1 MTPRDKIFYF
11 LTIHRT
17 GLSVCLLA
25 VVLLAY
31 PTLVANPYLLGISN
45 LIAVYLIAVI
55 GLNLFIGYAGQISLG
70 HAAYLGLGAY
80 GSALLTIHTGLNPW
94 LAMALTALAVGLTSF
109 LVAIPTLR
117 LSGHYLAMATL
128 GFNIV
133 CYTIMMQWNQVTGGP
148 SGLAGIPPLSVA
160 GLPIDD
166 EMRFHYLAWTL
177 AIIVLTLG
185 LNLARSSLGL
195 ALAAVA
201 QNETAAASL
210 GIQVVRAKIRI
221 FVLSAVLASLAGSL
235 FAHCY
240 TFINPDSFTIFNSI
254 ELVTMVVIG
263 GLGSIWGS
271 LLGASLIIL
280 LPEFLHFFET
290 FRDIIHGLIVVTV
303 LILLPQGLVSGL
315 KDLLRV
321 RSLMSKK
328 NAQN

>member
-1 MTPRDKIFYF
+1 MTPRDRILYF
-11 LTIHRT
+11 LSIHRT

-25 VVLLAY
+25 VFLLTY
-31 PTLVANPYLLGISN
+31 PALVGNPYLLGISN

-80 GSALLTIHTGLNPW
+80 GSALLTTGLGLNPW
-94 LAMALTALAVGLTSF
+94 LAMAVTALAVGLASF
-109 LVAIPTLR
+109 VVAIPTLR

-133 CYTIMMQWNQVTGGP
+133 CYTVMMQWDRVTGGP
-148 SGLAGIPPLSVA
+148 SGLAGIPYLSVG
-160 GLPIDD
+160 GLAIDD
-166 EMRFHYLAWTL
+166 EVRFHYLVWGI
-177 AIIVLTLG
+177 AIMVLCLG

-195 ALAAVA
+195 ALSAVA

-210 GIQVVRAKIRI
+210 GIRVNAAKVRI

-235 FAHCY
+235 YAHCY

-254 ELVTMVVIG
+254 ELVTMVVVG

-271 LLGASLIIL
+271 LFGTALIIL
-280 LPEFLHFFET
+280 LPEFLHSFET
-290 FRDIIHGLIVVTV
+290 YRDIIHGLIVVTV

-315 KDLLRV
+315 RDLVRIRRV
-321 RSLMSKK
+321 RRA
-328 NAQN
+328 NHARN

>member
-1 MTPRDKIFYF
+1 MTPRDKILYF
-11 LTIHRT
+11 LRLHRT
-17 GLSVCLLA
+17 GLTVWLLA
-25 VVLLAY
+25 GFLLAF
-31 PTLVANPYLLGISN
+31 PALAGNPYVLGISN

-70 HAAYLGLGAY
+70 HAAYVGLGAY
-80 GSALLTIHTGLNPW
+80 GSALLTIHFDLNPW
-94 LAMALTALAVGLTSF
+94 VAMAAVAAAVAFAAF

-133 CYTIMMQWNQVTGGP
+133 CHTVMTQWDQVTGGP
-148 SGLAGIPPLSVA
+148 SGLAGIPPLSLGGVS
-160 GLPIDD
+160 IDD
-166 EMRFHYLAWTL
+166 EAKFHYLVWSF
-177 AIIVLTLG
+177 AIVVLTLG

-201 QNETAAASL
+201 QNETAAESL
-210 GIQVVRAKIRI
+210 GIQVGRAKTRV
-221 FVLSAVLASLAGSL
+221 FVLSAVLASLSGSL
-235 FAHCY
+235 FAHCF

-271 LLGASLIIL
+271 LFGTTLIVL
-280 LPEFLHFFET
+280 LPEFLHFFDA
-290 FRDIIHGLIVVTV
+290 FRDIIHGLILVTV

-315 KDLLRV
+315 RDLLRIKLLAG
-321 RSLMSKK
+321 RN
-328 NAQN
+328 NA

>member
-1 MTPRDKIFYF
+1 MTRRDKILYF
-11 LTIHRT
+11 LQLHRT
-17 GLSVCLLA
+17 GLSICLLA
-25 VVLLAY
+25 ALL
-31 PTLVANPYLLGISN
+31 LVFPVWAGNPYLLGISN

-80 GSALLTIHTGLNPW
+80 GSALLTVNFELNPW
-94 LAMALTALAVGLTSF
+94 LAMVVVAFGVALASF

-117 LSGHYLAMATL
+117 LKGHYLAMATL

-133 CYTIMMQWNQVTGGP
+133 CYTVMMQWDQVTGGP
-148 SGLAGIPPLSVA
+148 SGLAGIPSLAVA
-160 GLPIDD
+160 GIPVDD
-166 EMRFHYLAWTL
+166 EIRFHYLVWTI
-177 AIIVLTLG
+177 AVIVLTLG
-185 LNLARSSLGL
+185 LNLVRSSLGL

-201 QNETAAASL
+201 QNESAAESL
-210 GIQVVRAKIRI
+210 GIQVSRAKIRV

-235 FAHCY
+235 FAHCF

-254 ELVTMVVIG
+254 EMVTMVVIG

-271 LLGASLIIL
+271 LFGTALIVL
-280 LPEFLHFFET
+280 LPEFLHFFDT

-315 KDLLRV
+315 RDLVRV
-321 RSLMSKK
+321 RSLMKRK
-328 NAQN
+328 HAPN

>member
-1 MTPRDKIFYF
+1 MTPRDRIRYF
-11 LTIHRT
+11 FSSHRT

-25 VVLLAY
+25 LFLLVY
-31 PTLVANPYLLGISN
+31 PAWVGNPYLLGISN

-80 GSALLTIHTGLNPW
+80 GSALFTVHLGINPW
-94 LAMALTALAVGLTSF
+94 QAMAATAVAVGLTAF

-117 LSGHYLAMATL
+117 LSFHYLAMATL
-128 GFNIV
+128 GVNIV
-133 CYTIMMQWNQVTGGP
+133 CYTVMMQWDRVTGGP
-148 SGLAGIPPLSVA
+148 SGLAGIPHLSLAGVA
-160 GLPIDD
+160 IDD
-166 EMRFHYLAWTL
+166 ETRFHYLAWGA
-177 AIIVLTLG
+177 AILVLTLG

-210 GIQVVRAKIRI
+210 GIQVHRAKIRI
-221 FVLSAVLASLAGSL
+221 FVLSAVLASVAGSL

-240 TFINPDSFTIFNSI
+240 TFINPDSFTIFNSV

-271 LLGASLIIL
+271 LFGASLIIL

-315 KDLLRV
+315 KDLLRM
-321 RSLMSKK
+321 RLLRKAN
-328 NAQN
+328 NARN